1 MIPSFCKYVIKQTT
15 IAVLFF
21 FTINDI
27 VAQDTLVMPADS
39 LVLDNRY
46 REDQF
51 YIGVTFNLLTNKPD
65 AFSQNGF
72 SGGLHLGYIR
82 DMPINK
88 QRNLAIGVGAGFSMN
103 TYNQNLFV
111 GEDTSDNS
119 IFSIIESGQEYDK
132 NWFSTYLVEAPIQL
146 RWRTSTATDYK
157 FWRIYTGLQL
167 GYVYAYKFNFQEPG
181 NQVVQTDVPE
191 FDRYRLGLTFTFGY
205 DTFNFH
211 FYYNLNP
218 FFKDGTQVNGQP
230 LELNSFKLGLM
241 FYIL

>member
-1 MIPSFCKYVIKQTT
+1 MLRPSESISIILF
-15 IAVLFF
+15 VLASIL
-21 FTINDI
+21 FTKSN
-27 VAQDTLVMPADS
+27 AQDSLTGIIDS
-39 LVLDNRY
+39 LQLDQKY

-51 YIGVTFNLLTNKPD
+51 YIGVTFNLLTNKPQEL
-65 AFSQNGF
+65 SQNGF

-88 QRNLAIGVGAGFSMN
+88 QRNLAIGIGAGFSMN

-111 GEDTSDNS
+111 GEDQSNTT
-119 IFSIIESGQEYDK
+119 IFNVIDSGYDYDK
-132 NWFSTYLVEAPIQL
+132 NWLSTYLIEAPIQL
-146 RWRTSTATDYK
+146 RWRTSTAADYK
-157 FWRIYTGLQL
+157 FWRVYTGLQL
-167 GYVYAYKFNFQEPG
+167 GYVYAYKFNFEETG

-218 FFKDGTQVNGQP
+218 FFKDGTLINGQP

>member
-1 MIPSFCKYVIKQTT
+1 MHQSPKSILV
-15 IAVLFF
+15 FF
-21 FTINDI
+21 YLLASI
-27 VAQDTLVMPADS
+27 VYKSNAQDSLNKSIDS
-39 LVLDNRY
+39 LQLDQKY

-51 YIGVTFNLLTNKPD
+51 YIGVTFNLLTNKPQ
-65 AFSQNGF
+65 ALSQNGF

-82 DMPINK
+82 DMPINE
-88 QRNLAIGVGAGFSMN
+88 QRNLAIGIGAGFSMN

-111 GEDTSDNS
+111 GEDQSHTT
-119 IFSIIESGQEYDK
+119 IFNIIDSGYDYDK
-132 NWFSTYLVEAPIQL
+132 NWLSTYLIEAPIQL
-146 RWRTSTATDYK
+146 RWRTSTAANYK
-157 FWRIYTGLQL
+157 FWRVYTGLQL
-167 GYVYAYKFNFQEPG
+167 GYVYAYKFNFEETG

-218 FFKDGTQVNGQP
+218 FFKDGSLVNGQP